1 MDGGYRP
8 GAAGDTRKGPS
19 SRPTVDLAIL
29 LFVQVPPP
37 VFANTLIT
45 RHL

>member
-19 SRPTVDLAIL
+19 SRPAVALAIL
-29 LFVQVPPP
+29 LFVQVTP

-45 RHL
+45 RRL